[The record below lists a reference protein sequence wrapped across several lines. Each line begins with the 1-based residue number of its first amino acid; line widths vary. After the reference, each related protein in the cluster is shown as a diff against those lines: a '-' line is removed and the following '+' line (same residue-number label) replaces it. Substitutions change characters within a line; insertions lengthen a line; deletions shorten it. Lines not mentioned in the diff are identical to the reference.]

1 METAVEVKDCGGE
14 ILFVNRFKFTIT
26 KNVKN
31 KAAKWF
37 CDGDHSVLLHFGG
50 TDIFNMVYG
59 FKRESVINK
68 LNVLH
73 CIGQIWMSQRFVCT
87 TTIHLSFIY
96 PPFPKG
102 LFKKGYMQS

>member
-14 ILFVNRFKFTIT
+14 ILFVDRFKFTI
-26 KNVKN
+26 K

-37 CDGDHSVLLHFGG
+37 CDGDHDIILNFQG
-50 TDIFNMVYG
+50 TDIFNMVYT

-73 CIGQIWMSQRFVCT
+73 CMGQIRMSQCFVCT

-96 PPFPKG
+96 PPIPKG
-102 LFKKGYMQS
+102 LFKKGHMQS